1 MVFRLFGVYCLRVEM
16 MFLYV
21 LKPKYI
27 GRLLQV
33 TAMLIG
39 ALMSMNSTAHPHS
52 WIDMKTEIQGD
63 GKQITGFLMT
73 WEFDAMTSAY
83 MLDGEDLSAKNK
95 AQTLQDLADSIMT
108 NMTTSHYLTYFYEGG
123 KPVKYALAKQGIL
136 VQDKIKA
143 TLQFYLPLAEPLVLS
158 DKSLKL
164 LIYDPSY
171 YVDMSW
177 PAKNSVLLSPELN
190 QYCKLSLIEATPTS
204 EQLAYVMSLPVDAER
219 DNAIGELFTQSAI
232 INCQP

>member
-1 MVFRLFGVYCLRVEM
+1 
-16 MFLYV
+16 
-21 LKPKYI
+21 
-27 GRLLQV
+27 
-33 TAMLIG
+33 
-39 ALMSMNSTAHPHS
+39 
-52 WIDMKTEIQGD
+52 
-63 GKQITGFLMT
+63 
-73 WEFDAMTSAY
+73 MTSAY

-123 KPVKYALAKQGIL
+123 KPVKYALAKQGTL

-158 DKSLKL
+158 DKSRKL
-164 LIYDPSY
+164 LIYDPIY

-177 PAKNSVLLSPELN
+177 PAKNSVQLSPELN